1 MQIWAGFCTRPQLL
15 SFYIPHISQNRP
27 QEVHVCTLEAGFLLV
42 FDFRQGVF
50 DILDADGL
58 GDIAHMGK
66 KFAFRLERQNT
77 GTQNGRHG
85 ILRNP
90 PGQRCAAGVSPTGIQ
105 INGALIGLI
114 IADLVG
120 DILGFQEI
128 QNLGIPGLCRFPK
141 AHAQNA
147 RVVQVIS
154 PQGTYILSLLFSF
167 LSAVA
172 NRSKVPARA
181 MPIPARSIS
190 RTPDFSICPPAKF
203 PAEQPRE

>member
-1 MQIWAGFCTRPQLL
+1 MQIWAGFCTRPLLL

-42 FDFRQGVF
+42 FDLRQGVF

-58 GDIAHMGK
+58 GDMAHMGK

-85 ILRNP
+85 ILRNS
-90 PGQRCAAGVSPTGIQ
+90 PGQRCAAGVNPAGIQ

-114 IADLVG
+114 IVDLVG
-120 DILGFQEI
+120 DILGFQKI
-128 QNLGIPGLCRFPK
+128 QNLGIPGLSRFPK

-147 RVVQVIS
+147 RVVQVIL
-154 PQGTYILSLLFSF
+154 PQGTYGNT
-167 LSAVA
+167 AQ
-172 NRSKVPARA
+172 RKVPD
-181 MPIPARSIS
+181 
-190 RTPDFSICPPAKF
+190 TAKCDIIK
-203 PAEQPRE
+203 PWINK

>member
-42 FDFRQGVF
+42 FDLRQGVF

-58 GDIAHMGK
+58 GDMAHMGK

-85 ILRNP
+85 ILRNS
-90 PGQRCAAGVSPTGIQ
+90 PGQRCAAGVNPAGIQ

-114 IADLVG
+114 IVDLVG
-120 DILGFQEI
+120 DILGFQ
-128 QNLGIPGLCRFPK
+128 
-141 AHAQNA
+141 
-147 RVVQVIS
+147 
-154 PQGTYILSLLFSF
+154 
-167 LSAVA
+167 
-172 NRSKVPARA
+172 
-181 MPIPARSIS
+181 
-190 RTPDFSICPPAKF
+190 
-203 PAEQPRE
+203 